1 MSSFATNNVPSWQ
14 KVLRSF
20 LLVVVVA
27 GALYSGFLFFTTVR
41 ALVSRTTLPFV
52 DNVVQTQ
59 NTPGRAPQEE
69 LPNIAQRKERINI
82 LLLGIDRRESDPGP
96 WRTDTMILVS
106 LDPATNSASMLSI
119 PRDLWVDIP
128 GYGESRINTAHSTGD
143 KESYSGGGVALA
155 KETVSTALGVPVHYY
170 VRIDFFGFEKLVDAI
185 GGLEIDVKEPIHDEE
200 YPDGNYGTF
209 VLDIPA
215 GLQQMNGER
224 ALQYARTRH
233 GTGDFNRMS
242 RQQDVIMAAFDKVL
256 KLDIP
261 LSQVPHLIELAGNSL
276 QTDLVLSEVLALIP
290 IVQHLD
296 RQNMQAAVI
305 DGSMTESTI
314 TPAGWW
320 VEVPD
325 WTKIHPLVDQLF
337 PPSLPSTVP
346 SPSAVRAQL
355 AQEDSRIELQNG
367 TLTPGLA
374 EETTE
379 SLRDFG
385 FNVIRYGNAERSDYV
400 HTLIVAY
407 ADKQYTV
414 DTLAQQLGVEPENVI
429 RRDDSAGDIDIS
441 VILGQDYLEVAKR
454 QE

>member
-1 MSSFATNNVPSWQ
+1 
-14 KVLRSF
+14 
-20 LLVVVVA
+20 
-27 GALYSGFLFFTTVR
+27 LFFTTVR

-52 DNVVQTQ
+52 DNVVQTEH
-59 NTPGRAPQEE
+59 TPGRAPQEE
-69 LPNIAQRKERINI
+69 LPNISQRKERINI
-82 LLLGIDRRESDPGP
+82 LLLGIDRREKDPGP

-143 KESYSGGGVALA
+143 QQKYPGGGVALA
-155 KETVSTALGVPVHYY
+155 KKTVSTALGVPVHYY
-170 VRIDFFGFEKLVDAI
+170 VRIDFFGFERLVDAI
-185 GGLEIDVKEPIHDEE
+185 GGLDIYVKEPIHDEE

-215 GLQQMNGER
+215 GPQHMNGER

-233 GTGDFNRMS
+233 GTGDFNRMA
-242 RQQDVIMAAFDKVL
+242 RQQEVIKAALDKVL

-261 LSQVPHLIELAGNSL
+261 LSRVPELIELAGDSL
-276 QTDLVLSEVLALIP
+276 QTDLVLSEILALIP
-290 IVQHLD
+290 IVKNLAPED
-296 RQNMQAAVI
+296 IQAAVI
-305 DGSMTESTI
+305 DGSMTISTV

-337 PPSLPSTVP
+337 PPSLAMVP
-346 SPSAVRAQL
+346 SPSAARAQL

-367 TLTPGLA
+367 TLASGLA

-379 SLRDFG
+379 SLRELG

-407 ADKQYTV
+407 AADKQYTV
-414 DTLAQQLGVEPENVI
+414 TTLAQQLGVRPENI
-429 RRDDSAGDIDIS
+429 LRREGEGGDVDIS